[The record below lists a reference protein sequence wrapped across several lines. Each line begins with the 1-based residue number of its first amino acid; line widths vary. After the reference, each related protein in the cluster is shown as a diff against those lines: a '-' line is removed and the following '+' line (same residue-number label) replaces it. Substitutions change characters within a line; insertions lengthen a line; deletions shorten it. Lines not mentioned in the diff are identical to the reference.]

1 MRLFLHLFLLINLL
15 TLSACTTNRPAG
27 TNVIPD
33 HLTTAENLYFSDLKT
48 DYLYK
53 MRMEIYGH
61 NLSGLLIIKKI
72 SPEKHR
78 VVLTTDFGN
87 KMLDFEIS
95 QSEFQMHY
103 AAPAMDRKVVR
114 KILEQDFRL
123 LLTPKFYI
131 QTSVD
136 DTEQSIYTAAQNGRT
151 VNLYYN
157 SEGLLTNLQQLRR
170 GKEQLV
176 FSFEGKSPIFADA
189 VQLIHK
195 DISLQIELTH
205 ITGDSQ

>member
-15 TLSACTTNRPAG
+15 TLSACTAHRTEGTAG
-27 TNVIPD
+27 SGA
-33 HLTTAENLYFSDLKT
+33 HLTTAENLYFSDPQT

-78 VVLTTDFGN
+78 VVFTTDFGN
-87 KMLDFEIS
+87 KMLDFQIS

-114 KILEQDFRL
+114 NILEQDFRL
-123 LLTPKFYI
+123 LLTPKFRI
-131 QTSVD
+131 QNYVD
-136 DTEQSIYTAAQNGRT
+136 EKEQSIHTAVQNGRT
-151 VNLYYN
+151 INLYYD
-157 SEGLLTNLQQLRR
+157 SDGLLRKLQQLRR
-170 GKEQLV
+170 GKEQLI

-195 DISLQIELTH
+195 DISLQIELTQ
-205 ITGDSQ
+205 ITGDSH